1 MKGEAVRRRLRM
13 PTRFRVG
20 ERPAGA
26 ERGEDFET
34 DVLSFGSG
42 DRAVRIG
49 RRGDVAVF
57 REEKSLVGD
66 GGALV
71 RKKLTGL
78 TTDSLLLPS
87 GHLERLGERKMTGST
102 FSASSSSSK
111 DAALRFTADEGV
123 DRAIGRRETHG
134 LLKERQGEW
143 RLQLGE
149 RSIPF

>member
-1 MKGEAVRRRLRM
+1 M

-34 DVLSFGSG
+34 EVLSFGSG
-42 DRAVRIG
+42 ERAVRMG
-49 RRGDVAVF
+49 RGDVAVF
-57 REEKSLVGD
+57 REDKSLVGD

-102 FSASSSSSK
+102 FSALSSSSK

-123 DRAIGRRETHG
+123 DSAIVET
-134 LLKERQGEW
+134 
-143 RLQLGE
+143 
-149 RSIPF
+149 